1 MAKRTLFKPELSFTN
16 WKEQTLTQWSFVFW
30 GRSNVGKSTLIN
42 ALTERKNLAFT
53 SKKPGKTQAI
63 HFYEA
68 TPSAYYL
75 VDLPGY
81 GYAQLNQKQ
90 ISRFTNLTV
99 DFLTDL
105 KIKKF
110 VFVLIDSKIPWQKI
124 DLTVLNQLKTWNVEF
139 GIILNK
145 VDQINQFKLQQKI
158 QEAYAWTTTVFAFS
172 FRNQTT
178 IYLTAIRAFIQE
190 WIKTDEH

>member
-1 MAKRTLFKPELSFTN
+1 MPKKATFKPELSFKN
-16 WKEQTLTQWSFVFW
+16 WKNQTLTQWSFVFW

-42 ALTERKNLAFT
+42 ALTARKKLAFT

-63 HFYEA
+63 HFYET
-68 TPSAYYL
+68 TPSGYYL

-81 GYAQLNQKQ
+81 GYAQLTQKQ
-90 ISRFTNLTV
+90 ISQFTNLTV
-99 DFLTDL
+99 DFLTNL

-124 DLTVLNQLKTWNVEF
+124 DLTVLNQLKTWNVQF

-145 VDQINQFKLQQKI
+145 VDQINRAKLQQKL
-158 QEAYAWTTTVFAFS
+158 QEAYAWTTTVFPFS
-172 FRNQTT
+172 FRFQTAT
-178 IYLTAIRAFIQE
+178 YLADLQLFIQE
-190 WIKTDEH
+190 WIKKA

>member
-1 MAKRTLFKPELSFTN
+1 MKDNVVFKPDLSFQN
-16 WKEQTLTQWSFVFW
+16 WKTHPIQQWSFVFW

-42 ALTERKNLAFT
+42 HLTHRKQIAFT

-63 HFYEA
+63 HFYEVN
-68 TPSAYYL
+68 PSNFFL

-81 GYAQLNQKQ
+81 GYAKISQKS
-90 ISRFTNLTV
+90 IAAFTNLTV
-99 DFLTDL
+99 EFLTNV

-124 DLTVLNQLKTWNVEF
+124 DLMVLNQLKTWQVPF

-145 VDQINQFKLQQKI
+145 VDRINHHQKQIKI
-158 QEAYAWTTTVFAFS
+158 QAASAWTDNVFCFS
-172 FRNQTT
+172 FRTKTLESIHQIQT
-178 IYLTAIRAFIQE
+178 FMHN
-190 WIKTDEH
+190 WIKKPL